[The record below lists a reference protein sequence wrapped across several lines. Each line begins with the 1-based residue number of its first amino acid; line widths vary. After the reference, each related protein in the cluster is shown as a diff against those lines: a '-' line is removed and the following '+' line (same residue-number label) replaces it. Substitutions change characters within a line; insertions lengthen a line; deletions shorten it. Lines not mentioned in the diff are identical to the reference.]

1 MMDSATD
8 VNDTV
13 LQEQLIASARDLVPV
28 LRERAPAAEK
38 NRRVVDETQRAFIDA
53 GFYRIFQPRRY
64 GGYEMGFEVMLD
76 IAAELGRGCGSSCWI
91 FTNLVGQS
99 WINGMKGLEAQDD
112 VWKGVPDAVIASSF
126 PGKDATVKEVDGGWI
141 ADGTWSFASGLDFA
155 DWSNLQLFV
164 PQKEGPPQHQFA
176 LVSKAEY
183 EIIDDWFPSGLA
195 GTGSRSLV
203 VKEAFIPRHRG
214 ISAAQ
219 VAGGPTPGSDVNPSP
234 LYQMPL
240 FAIGTKQFASTAY
253 GIALGALDAMIADLA
268 PRNSVHG
275 AKLSELPTVQARIGE
290 ASAELEAARLLM
302 MYDIEESWQ
311 VAESGVS
318 PSQEHRARWRR
329 NNAYAGK
336 LCVQAVERLFPLAGG
351 RGLAFDSPFQ
361 RGLRDVLAATS
372 QNSMAWDVAAI
383 TYGQQRFGAV
393 LTDSRLFPGR

>member
-1 MMDSATD
+1 MTSSAQGETGALRD
-8 VNDTV
+8 
-13 LQEQLIASARDLVPV
+13 QLVARARELVPV

-38 NRRVVDETQRAFIDA
+38 NRRIADETQRSFIDA
-53 GFYRIFQPRRY
+53 GFYRIFQPKRY
-64 GGYEMGFEVMLD
+64 GGYEMGFDVMLD
-76 IAAELGRGCGSSCWI
+76 VATELGRGCGSSCWI

-99 WINGMKGLEAQDD
+99 WINGMKPLQAQDD
-112 VWKGVPDAVIASSF
+112 VWNETPDAVIASSF
-126 PGKDATVKEVDGGWI
+126 PGKDATVREVEDGWI

-155 DWSNLQLFV
+155 DWSNVQLFV
-164 PQKEGPPQHQFA
+164 PRKEGPPQHQFA
-176 LVSKAEY
+176 LVPKSDY
-183 EIIDDWFPSGLA
+183 EIVDDWFPSGLA

-203 VKEAFIPRHRG
+203 VRKAFIPRHRG

-219 VAGGPTPGSDVNPSP
+219 VAGGATPGSAVNPSS
-234 LYQMPL
+234 LYKLPL

-253 GIALGALDAMIADLA
+253 GIAVGALEAMIDDLA

-290 ASAELEAARLLM
+290 AAAELEAARLLLLS
-302 MYDIEESWQ
+302 DIDESWQ
-311 VAESGVS
+311 VAESGEP
-318 PSQEHRARWRR
+318 PSQEHRARWRC

-351 RGLAFDSPFQ
+351 RGLGFDSPFQ

-393 LTDSRLFPGR
+393 LSDPRLFPDR

>member
-1 MMDSATD
+1 MPD
-8 VNDTV
+8 VAELDHAA
-13 LQEQLIASARDLVPV
+13 LRDRLIASARDLVPI

-38 NRRVVDETQRAFIDA
+38 NRRVVDETQRAFIEA

-64 GGYEMGFEVMLD
+64 GGYELDYEVMLD
-76 IAAELGRGCGSSCWI
+76 IATELGRGCGASCWI
-91 FTNLVGQS
+91 FTNLVGQT

-112 VWKGVPDAVIASSF
+112 VWKETPDAVIASSF

-141 ADGTWSFASGLDFA
+141 ADGTWSFASGIDFA

-176 LVSKAEY
+176 LVPKSEF
-183 EIIDDWFPSGLA
+183 EIIDDWFASGLA

-219 VAGGPTPGSDVNPSP
+219 VAGGPTPGSDVNPSY
-234 LYQMPL
+234 LYKLPL

-253 GIALGALDAMIADLA
+253 GIAVGALEAMINDLA

-290 ASAELEAARLLM
+290 ASAEIEAARLLLK
-302 MYDIEESWQ
+302 YDFEESKQ
-311 VAESGVS
+311 VAEGTDP

-361 RGLRDVLAATS
+361 RAFRDVLAATS
-372 QNSMAWDVAAI
+372 QNSMAWDVAAV

-393 LTDSRLFPGR
+393 LSDPRLFPGR

>member
-1 MMDSATD
+1 MPD
-8 VNDTV
+8 VTELDHAALRDRLVT
-13 LQEQLIASARDLVPV
+13 SARDLVPV

-38 NRRVVDETQRAFIDA
+38 SRRIVDETQQAFIEA

-64 GGYEMGFEVMLD
+64 GGYELDFEVMLD
-76 IAAELGRGCGSSCWI
+76 IATELGRGCGSSCWI
-91 FTNLVGQS
+91 YTNLVGQT

-112 VWKGVPDAVIASSF
+112 VWKDSPDAVIASSF
-126 PGKDATVKEVDGGWI
+126 PGKDATVKEVDGGWV
-141 ADGTWSFASGLDFA
+141 ADGTWSFASGIDFA

-176 LVSKAEY
+176 LVPKSEY
-183 EIIDDWFPSGLA
+183 KIVDDWFASGLA
-195 GTGSRSLV
+195 GTGSRSLI

-219 VAGGPTPGSDVNPSP
+219 VAGGPTPGSEVNPSY
-234 LYQMPL
+234 LYKLPL

-253 GIALGALDAMIADLA
+253 GIAVGALEAMIGDLA

-290 ASAELEAARLLM
+290 ASAELEAARLLLV
-302 MYDIEESWQ
+302 YDFEESKQ
-311 VAESGVS
+311 VAEGTDP

-361 RGLRDVLAATS
+361 RAFRDVLAATS

-393 LTDSRLFPGR
+393 LTDPRLFPGR

>member
-1 MMDSATD
+1 MDAGAEYD
-8 VNDTV
+8 PEA
-13 LQEQLIASARDLVPV
+13 LRAQLVASARDLVSV

-38 NRRVVDETQRAFIDA
+38 NRRVVDDTQRAFIEA

-64 GGYEMGFEVMLD
+64 GGYELDFDVMLD
-76 IAAELGRGCGSSCWI
+76 IASELGRGCGSSCWI
-91 FTNLVGQS
+91 FTNLVGQT

-112 VWKGVPDAVIASSF
+112 VWKGNPDAVIASSF
-126 PGKDATVKEVDGGWI
+126 PGRDATVKEIDGGWV

-164 PQKEGPPQHQFA
+164 PQKDGPPQHQFA
-176 LVSKAEY
+176 LVPKAEF

-203 VKEAFIPRHRG
+203 VREAFIPRHRG

-219 VAGGPTPGSDVNPSP
+219 VAGGPTPGSAVNPSY
-234 LYQMPL
+234 LYKLPL

-253 GIALGALDAMIADLA
+253 GIAVGALEAMVGDLA
-268 PRNSVHG
+268 PRSSVHG
-275 AKLSELPTVQARIGE
+275 EKLAQLPTVQARIGE
-290 ASAELEAARLLM
+290 ASAELEAARLLLK
-302 MYDIEESWQ
+302 YDFDESKQ
-311 VAESGVS
+311 VAESS
-318 PSQEHRARWRR
+318 DPPNQEHRARWRR

-393 LTDSRLFPGR
+393 LSDPRLFPGR

>member
-1 MMDSATD
+1 MPD
-8 VNDTV
+8 VAELDHAA
-13 LQEQLIASARDLVPV
+13 LRDRLIASARDLVPI

-38 NRRVVDETQRAFIDA
+38 NRHVVDETQRAFIEA

-64 GGYEMGFEVMLD
+64 GGYELDYEVMLD
-76 IAAELGRGCGSSCWI
+76 IATELGRGCGASCWI
-91 FTNLVGQS
+91 FTNLVGQT

-112 VWKGVPDAVIASSF
+112 VWKETPDAVIASSF

-141 ADGTWSFASGLDFA
+141 ADGTWSFASGIDFA

-176 LVSKAEY
+176 LVPKSEF
-183 EIIDDWFPSGLA
+183 EIIDDWFASGLA

-219 VAGGPTPGSDVNPSP
+219 VAGGPTPGSDVNPSY
-234 LYQMPL
+234 LYKLPL

-253 GIALGALDAMIADLA
+253 GIAVGALEAMINDLA

-290 ASAELEAARLLM
+290 ASAEIEAARLLLK
-302 MYDIEESWQ
+302 YDFEESKQ
-311 VAESGVS
+311 VAEGTDP

-361 RGLRDVLAATS
+361 RAFRDVLAATS
-372 QNSMAWDVAAI
+372 QNSMAWDVAAV

-393 LTDSRLFPGR
+393 LSDPRLFPGR